1 MLTVTGMLVP
11 PPGSRRAP
19 VQPWPGGGRA
29 NRAIPIIL
37 VLPGLL
43 AGEALAGE
51 TLAGEALAGDVLAG
65 ELLPLLPPAQEASAA
80 PAASRAQH
88 PASLLAPPRQR
99 MVIRFS
105 PTDYDTG
112 NEASGQPLP
121 PQEQGGRRPGGYPDL
136 TTSDRLAR
144 ARPQRCGASG

>member
-1 MLTVTGMLVP
+1 
-11 PPGSRRAP
+11 

-51 TLAGEALAGDVLAG
+51 ALAGEALAGDVLAG
-65 ELLPLLPPAQEASAA
+65 ELLPPLPPAQEASAA

-105 PTDYDTG
+105 PTDYDPAT
-112 NEASGQPLP
+112 
-121 PQEQGGRRPGGYPDL
+121 
-136 TTSDRLAR
+136 RLAVSPAPRRNR
-144 ARPQRCGASG
+144 AAGDPADTRT

>member
-1 MLTVTGMLVP
+1 VLTVTGMLVP

-37 VLPGLL
+37 ALPGLP

-51 TLAGEALAGDVLAG
+51 TLAGEGLAGDVLAG
-65 ELLPLLPPAQEASAA
+65 ELLPAPLPPAQEASAA

-99 MVIRFS
+99 MVIHFS
-105 PTDYDTG
+105 PTDNDT
-112 NEASGQPLP
+112 
-121 PQEQGGRRPGGYPDL
+121 R
-136 TTSDRLAR
+136 
-144 ARPQRCGASG
+144 QRG

>member
-1 MLTVTGMLVP
+1 VLTVTGMLVP

-19 VQPWPGGGRA
+19 VQPWPAGGRA
-29 NRAIPIIL
+29 NRVIPIIL

-51 TLAGEALAGDVLAG
+51 ALAGEALAGDVLAG
-65 ELLPLLPPAQEASAA
+65 ELLPALLPPLPPAQEASAA

-105 PTDYDTG
+105 P
-112 NEASGQPLP
+112 N
-121 PQEQGGRRPGGYPDL
+121 GR
-136 TTSDRLAR
+136 
-144 ARPQRCGASG
+144 